1 MPKKKPKK
9 QDNVKNKQEDVK
21 DDIENDIN
29 NEIIIDNTMDNNFNN
44 LSIVRLIIKWRWH
57 ILIITL
63 VAAIC
68 GAIFS
73 SSTFIK
79 PLYKSEAIV
88 YPANTS
94 PLSEESRTEQ
104 MLQLLGSQAIVD
116 SIIEKYD
123 LWSEYDIKPGTP
135 ASKAYMMME
144 YRNMIK
150 ISKTEYEAVS
160 IVALDQNPETACGI
174 VKDILYYYDMLVH
187 RLHHEKSAEVIT
199 MYERQLNTQQQL
211 IDSLK
216 TLYTELSS
224 QYGITDIGAQSRELT
239 RSLLSGSSKGNDLK
253 ENLETHASELIELQ
267 TSLTGA
273 VSSYMS
279 IKFELDKELR
289 FYNGK
294 MTYSYVVTEPYP
306 ADKKSYPV
314 RWVIVAITGIAAFL
328 LTVLALFI
336 YENRKKFLPT
346 EK

>member
-1 MPKKKPKK
+1 
-9 QDNVKNKQEDVK
+9 
-21 DDIENDIN
+21 
-29 NEIIIDNTMDNNFNN
+29 MDNNFNN
-44 LSIVRLIIKWRWH
+44 LSLVRLIIKWRWH

-135 ASKAYMMME
+135 ASKAYMMLE

-160 IVALDQNPETACGI
+160 IVAHDHDPETACAI
-174 VKDILYYYDMLVH
+174 VNDILYYYDMLVH
-187 RLHHEKSAEVIT
+187 RLHHEKSAEVIV

-239 RSLLSGSSKGNDLK
+239 RSLLNGSSKGNDLK

-279 IKFELDKELR
+279 IKYELDKELR

-314 RWVIVAITGIAAFL
+314 RWVIVAITGIAACL
-328 LTVLALFI
+328 LTILVLFV
-336 YENRKKFLPT
+336 YENRKKFLPA